1 MVSTSGEQARAANG
15 RFVKR
20 RAAGQRVDGARD
32 LALLSIAIVAGLMG
46 FVFSVFWVG
55 ALVLLGILWGSLAVE
70 RQRRSGSGKSVVA
83 EVVEVVVEQAR
94 DVAGSVQANPV
105 RRDTEP

>member
-1 MVSTSGEQARAANG
+1 MVSTSGEYARAANG

-32 LALLSIAIVAGLMG
+32 LALLSIAIVAGIMG

-70 RQRRSGSGKSVVA
+70 RQRQSRNGKSVVA

-105 RRDTEP
+105 RRDIEP